1 MESDNSLP
9 FLDVLIVK
17 ERNRKLTT
25 TLYQKPTHTN
35 RFLNYNSQHSV
46 SQKRGLIYTLLNK
59 INSKL
64 ITKKKGKTIEIK
76 KLTEALKH
84 NNYPELFLKQTIN
97 RMNISKTK
105 SRVTSNRQEKKGTVF
120 VPYISGLSKKITR
133 ILKSF
138 DVQVCTKPLKT
149 IKDIL
154 PSTKDRIE
162 PTRRQGGIYQ
172 IPSQDCSALY
182 IGETGR
188 NSKTRCAEHKRDL
201 YPSNL
206 AKIDNNDI
214 NKKLLLSSML

>member
-17 ERNRKLTT
+17 ERNGKLTT

-46 SQKRGLIYTLLNK
+46 SQKRGLICTLLNR

-64 ITKKKGKTIEIK
+64 ITKKKDKTIEMK
-76 KLTEALKH
+76 KLMEALRH
-84 NNYPELFLKQTIN
+84 NNYPDWFLKQTIN
-97 RMNISKTK
+97 RMNISTTK
-105 SRVTSNRQEKKGTVF
+105 SRVTSNHQEKKGTVIL
-120 VPYISGLSKKITR
+120 PYISGLSEKITR

-162 PTRRQGGIYQ
+162 PTRRQRGYL
-172 IPSQDCSALY
+172 S
-182 IGETGR
+182 
-188 NSKTRCAEHKRDL
+188 NSM
-201 YPSNL
+201 P
-206 AKIDNNDI
+206 
-214 NKKLLLSSML
+214 KLLCIVG